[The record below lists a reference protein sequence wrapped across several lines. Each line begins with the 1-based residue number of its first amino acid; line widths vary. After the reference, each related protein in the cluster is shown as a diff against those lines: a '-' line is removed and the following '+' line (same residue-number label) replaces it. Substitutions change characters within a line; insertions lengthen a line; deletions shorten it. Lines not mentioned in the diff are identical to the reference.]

1 MEAQA
6 LKDLAM
12 EALALGGI
20 AAVDQAMVALAEDME
35 AQAEAMEVVLSLT
48 LYRQAVMEAV
58 LEADMVGPAED
69 MGVQAAVTGVPVA
82 GGAVPP
88 AADTMARSSP

>member
-58 LEADMVGPAED
+58 LEADMVVPAVD

-88 AADTMARSSP
+88 AADTMARLST